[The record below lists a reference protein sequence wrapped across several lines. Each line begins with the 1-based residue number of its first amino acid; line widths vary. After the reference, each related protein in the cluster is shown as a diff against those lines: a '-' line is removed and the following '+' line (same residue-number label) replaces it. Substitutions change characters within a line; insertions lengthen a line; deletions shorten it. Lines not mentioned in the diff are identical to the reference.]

1 MKLTPSVFYSPHKG
15 SYAVFVLNIYS
26 SVCTYDCTVDRTA
39 LLYIFTKCQEYL
51 FSWRYF
57 GATLD
62 GNEKLNSEWQMCSLL
77 KEVIIIFVWFCG

>member
-39 LLYIFTKCQEYL
+39 LLYIFTKCIYL
-51 FSWRYF
+51 AGDILVLFWMEMKNL
-57 GATLD
+57 TV
-62 GNEKLNSEWQMCSLL
+62 NEKC
-77 KEVIIIFVWFCG
+77 VPF